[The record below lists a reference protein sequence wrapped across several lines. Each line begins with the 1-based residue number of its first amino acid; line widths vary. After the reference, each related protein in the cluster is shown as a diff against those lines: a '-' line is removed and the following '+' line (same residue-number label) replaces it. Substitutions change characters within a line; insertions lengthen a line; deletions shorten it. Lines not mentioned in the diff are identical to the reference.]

1 MTSTRQHE
9 TATGD
14 RVSEVVSALVEQKLD
29 LAALAPSDNLFYA
42 LGFSPIPDERLCL
55 LLLSEHDAVF
65 VVPALNADQ
74 SAAHVSGIEFL
85 PWADDDGFQS
95 ALEAA
100 LARVTPGGARRV
112 AVDSLMRADHL
123 LALQRAVD
131 GSADYVSAE
140 VILGGLRKLKSAR
153 ELKLLRESAR
163 TADRAISAAM
173 DACRTGISEAD
184 VAAIAAAEFRAA
196 GADDVGFIIVASGP
210 NSALPHHHT
219 GSRLLQDGD
228 AVVIDLGGRRAGYWS
243 DITRI
248 AVVGEPTTECRE
260 VIDVVEQ
267 AVQAAMAA
275 ARPGAT
281 AGDVDAAARDTIEA
295 AGYGEYFVH
304 RTGHGLGVSV
314 HEQPWIVA
322 RSADVLREG
331 MVFSIEP
338 GIYLP
343 GRFGVRLEEIVFLT
357 ADGCERLSELPRTAN
372 VKAS

>member
-1 MTSTRQHE
+1 MTGTRQHE
-9 TATGD
+9 SATSN
-14 RVSEVVSALVEQKLD
+14 RVSEVVSAVVEQKLD
-29 LAALAPSDNLFYA
+29 LVALAPSDNLFYT
-42 LGFSPIPDERLCL
+42 LGFSPIADERLCL
-55 LLLSEHDAVF
+55 LLLSDHGAVF
-65 VVPALNADQ
+65 VVPALNAEQ
-74 SAAHVSGIEFL
+74 SAGHVTGVEFL

-95 ALEAA
+95 ALEAG

-123 LALQRAVD
+123 LALQREVD
-131 GSADYVSAE
+131 GSADYVTAD
-140 VILGGLRKLKSAR
+140 VVLGGLRELKSTR
-153 ELKLLRESAR
+153 ELELLKESAH

-219 GSRLLQDGD
+219 GTRVLQDGD
-228 AVVIDLGGRRAGYWS
+228 AVVIDLGGRRGGYWS
-243 DITRI
+243 DITRF
-248 AVVGEPTTECRE
+248 AVVGEPTAECLE

-281 AGDVDAAARDTIEA
+281 AGDVDAAARDTVEA

-322 RSADVLREG
+322 RSPEVLRDG

-357 ADGCERLSELPRTAN
+357 TDGCERLSELPRTAEI
-372 VKAS
+372 KAS